1 MLRNEREELDE
12 RWAEVERMKMG
23 EFIDAQMDGALKEK
37 DEDGRVGIKEANSP
51 MITIGFE
58 ATPVTTKI
66 LADAGIRAVKE
77 DVKVK
82 PDDLFD

>member
-1 MLRNEREELDE
+1 MLRKEREELDE
-12 RWAEVERMKMG
+12 RWAEVERMKMR
-23 EFIDAQMDGALKEK
+23 EFIDAHMDGTLKGK
-37 DEDGRVGIKEANSP
+37 DEAGGAGVKEGSSP

-66 LADAGIRAVKE
+66 LADAGIRAIKE